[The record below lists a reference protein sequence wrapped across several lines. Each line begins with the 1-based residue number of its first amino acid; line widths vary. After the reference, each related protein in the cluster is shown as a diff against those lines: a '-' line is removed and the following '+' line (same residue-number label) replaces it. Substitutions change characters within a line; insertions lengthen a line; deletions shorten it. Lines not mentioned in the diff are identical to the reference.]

1 MNAKYVV
8 LPRYLIGN
16 KYNLYLSTITRK
28 IKKKPLIFV
37 FDENTSKIVIKM
49 HFYWNFCPLQ
59 YYYEHVG
66 CKVSV
71 SKIIRNGEYLVLLR
85 FIASLTIFSFFLY
98 NIEKI

>member
-8 LPRYLIGN
+8 LPRYLIEN
-16 KYNLYLSTITRK
+16 KYNFVFTAITRK

-59 YYYEHVG
+59 YTMNMLAAR
-66 CKVSV
+66 S
-71 SKIIRNGEYLVLLR
+71 LL
-85 FIASLTIFSFFLY
+85 A
-98 NIEKI
+98 K